1 MRHGHADASNSRH
14 PRRVPACGRRRA
26 LPPLMNWLGSPL
38 ASPIIDAPAAISRH
52 RCTSCPCSHVKNP
65 STLQHPTCRPAERS
79 TFCEQRPRGQKAWRA
94 RGASRQSSDPH
105 SPSDPR
111 VRLSPAARP
120 YPEAQFAKQDLT
132 STSPQPTVEFIPV
145 PFRWLALTAGS
156 NRAVLPRRVGTARS
170 FDSKCSRQTT
180 RDVGQIRMHNGSP
193 HHKAVW

>member
-1 MRHGHADASNSRH
+1 MAVIIETWARRRFQFAAPKTRACVRKAACLASLDELAWFSIGEPNHRCSSGHQPPSLHLLSLFSRKESLD
-14 PRRVPACGRRRA
+14 PAATNVPACRTQHFLRRE
-26 LPPLMNWLGSPL
+26 
-38 ASPIIDAPAAISRH
+38 
-52 RCTSCPCSHVKNP
+52 T
-65 STLQHPTCRPAERS
+65 
-79 TFCEQRPRGQKAWRA
+79 RGQKAWRA

-170 FDSKCSRQTT
+170 FDSQ
-180 RDVGQIRMHNGSP
+180 V
-193 HHKAVW
+193 